1 LIFSFS
7 GGFVQTDA
15 IANQLDRIG
24 DIQMVMAI
32 ATSILALFALAI
44 AAAALLVV
52 WKVKKAMSRGL
63 DALPAKTDPLI
74 AAVTRVAENARDVSD
89 TAKVRVKD
97 ILSTLEEISER
108 LKAGADS
115 VEDRVKRF
123 GAVVDVVQAEAEDLL
138 LDAASTA
145 RGVHT
150 AAEVLRDKKK
160 PRTRLPAAD
169 EDLDEDVFDK

>member
-1 LIFSFS
+1 
-7 GGFVQTDA
+7 VQADA

-44 AAAALLVV
+44 AAAALFAVL
-52 WKVKKAMSRGL
+52 KVRKALERGL
-63 DALPAKTDPLI
+63 DSLPSKADPML
-74 AAVTRVAENARDVSD
+74 AAATRVAENAREVSD
-89 TAKVRVKD
+89 TVKVRVRDMLDNLED
-97 ILSTLEEISER
+97 ITER
-108 LKAGADS
+108 LKTGADS

-123 GAVVDVVQAEAEDLL
+123 GVVVDVVQEEAEKLM

-150 AAEVLRDKKK
+150 ASERLRARKR
-160 PRTRLPAAD
+160 PRLSQVD
-169 EDLDEDVFDK
+169 DDLDEDGMDL

>member
-1 LIFSFS
+1 M
-7 GGFVQTDA
+7 QTDA
-15 IANQLDRIG
+15 IANVLNRMAN
-24 DIQMVMAI
+24 IQMVMAI

-44 AAAALLVV
+44 AAASLLVV
-52 WKVKKAMSRGL
+52 LKLKKMMSRGL

-89 TAKVRVKD
+89 TAKVRVRD
-97 ILSTLEEISER
+97 ILTTLEDISDR

-123 GAVVDVVQAEAEDLL
+123 GTVVDVVQAEAEEIL

-150 AAEVLRDKKK
+150 AAEVLRDKKAG
-160 PRTRLPAAD
+160 RLRAAD
-169 EDLDEDVFDK
+169 QDLDEDVFE

>member
-1 LIFSFS
+1 M
-7 GGFVQTDA
+7 QTDA
-15 IANQLDRIG
+15 IASQLDRIG

-52 WKVKKAMSRGL
+52 WKLKKAMSRGL

-89 TAKVRVKD
+89 TAKVRVRD
-97 ILSTLEEISER
+97 ILTTLEDISDR

-123 GAVVDVVQAEAEDLL
+123 GTVVDVVQAEAEEIL

-150 AAEVLRDKKK
+150 AAEVLRDKKAG
-160 PRTRLPAAD
+160 RLRAAD
-169 EDLDEDVFDK
+169 QDLDEDVFE

>member
-1 LIFSFS
+1 MQS
-7 GGFVQTDA
+7 DA

-44 AAAALLVV
+44 AAAALFAVL
-52 WKVKKAMSRGL
+52 KVRKALERGL
-63 DALPAKTDPLI
+63 DNLPARTEPMV
-74 AAVTRVAENARDVSD
+74 AAVTRVAENAREVSD
-89 TAKVRVKD
+89 TVKVRVKD
-97 ILSTLEEISER
+97 MLDNLEDINAR
-108 LKAGADS
+108 LKTGADA

-123 GAVVDVVQAEAEDLL
+123 GVVMDVVQSEAEELL

-150 AAEVLRDKKK
+150 AAEQLRARKQ
-160 PRTRLPAAD
+160 PRFQPHD
-169 EDLDEDVFDK
+169 DDLDEVFDEDEES

>member
-1 LIFSFS
+1 M
-7 GGFVQTDA
+7 QADA

-44 AAAALLVV
+44 AAAALFGVL
-52 WKVKKAMSRGL
+52 KLRKIMERGL
-63 DALPAKTDPLI
+63 ENLPARTDPLL
-74 AAVTRVAENARDVSD
+74 AAATRVAENAREVSD
-89 TAKVRVKD
+89 TVKVRVKD
-97 ILSTLEEISER
+97 MLDNLDDINAR
-108 LKAGADS
+108 LKNGADA

-123 GAVVDVVQAEAEDLL
+123 GVVMDVVQSETENLL

-150 AAEVLRDKKK
+150 ASEQLRARKR
-160 PRTRLPAAD
+160 PRLPRVD
-169 EDLDEDVFDK
+169 NELDEFEFDDEEADV

>member
-1 LIFSFS
+1 MQS
-7 GGFVQTDA
+7 DA

-44 AAAALLVV
+44 AAAALFGVL
-52 WKVKKAMSRGL
+52 KLRKIMERGL
-63 DALPAKTDPLI
+63 ENLPARTDPML
-74 AAVTRVAENARDVSD
+74 AAATRVAENAREVSD
-89 TAKVRVKD
+89 TVKVRVKD
-97 ILSTLEEISER
+97 MLDNLDDINAR
-108 LKAGADS
+108 LKNGADA

-123 GAVVDVVQAEAEDLL
+123 GVVIDVVQSEAEDLL

-150 AAEVLRDKKK
+150 ASEQLRARKR
-160 PRTRLPAAD
+160 PRLPRVDDELDEFEFDD
-169 EDLDEDVFDK
+169 EDADV

>member
-1 LIFSFS
+1 M
-7 GGFVQTDA
+7 QTDA
-15 IANQLDRIG
+15 IASQLDRIG
-24 DIQMVMAI
+24 DIQMVIAI

-52 WKVKKAMSRGL
+52 WKLKKAMSRGL

-89 TAKVRVKD
+89 TAKVRVRD
-97 ILSTLEEISER
+97 ILTNLEDISDR

-123 GAVVDVVQAEAEDLL
+123 GTVVDVVQAEAEEIL

-150 AAEVLRDKKK
+150 AAEVLRDKKAG
-160 PRTRLPAAD
+160 RLRAAD
-169 EDLDEDVFDK
+169 QDLDEDVFE

>member
-1 LIFSFS
+1 M
-7 GGFVQTDA
+7 QTDA
-15 IANQLDRIG
+15 IANQLNRIG

-44 AAAALLVV
+44 AAAALLAV
-52 WKVKKAMSRGL
+52 WKVKRVMSKGL
-63 DALPAKTDPLI
+63 DNLPAKTDPLI

-89 TAKVRVKD
+89 TAKVRVRD
-97 ILSTLEEISER
+97 ILGTLEEISER

-150 AAEVLRDKKK
+150 AAEVLREKK
-160 PRTRLPAAD
+160 TGRLPAAD
-169 EDLDEDVFDK
+169 TDLDEDGLE